1 MGNNA
6 SKKKI
11 IFLHLLANKCH
22 SQMAVETSIL
32 QTSPFFHP
40 LPSSLKTLLIKEVV
54 LEIIDNISKIL
65 EIIGNISK
73 I

>member
-1 MGNNA
+1 MHQ
-6 SKKKI
+6 KKI
-11 IFLHLLANKCH
+11 IFLHLLAKWD

-40 LPSSLKTLLIKEVV
+40 PPSSLKTLLIKEVV